1 MSHGKIVGIGV
12 AVVVFVFVGFGI
24 WNRTQPGKYDTF
36 AQCLGEKGAIFYG
49 AFWCPHC
56 QEQKAMFGNSKNKL
70 PYTEC
75 STPDGQGQLAVCK
88 DVGVKSYPTWILKDG
103 EHLNGAQPLATLA
116 EKTGC
121 ELSL

>member
-1 MSHGKIVGIGV
+1 MSHGKIVLIGGI
-12 AVVVFVFVGFGI
+12 VVVLLFVGFGV

-56 QEQKAMFGNSKNKL
+56 QEQKRLFGNSESKL

-75 STPDGQGQLAVCK
+75 STPNRKDQLPVC
-88 DVGVKSYPTWILKDG
+88 DEAGVKSYPTWVFKDG
-103 EHLNGAQPLATLA
+103 ERLTGPQKLEVLA
-116 EKTGC
+116 EKTDC
-121 ELSL
+121 ELPL

>member
-12 AVVVFVFVGFGI
+12 VVVVLVFVGFGI
-24 WNRTQPGKYDTF
+24 WNRTQPGKYDAF

-56 QEQKAMFGNSKNKL
+56 QEQKALFGNSKDKL
-70 PYTEC
+70 PYKEC
-75 STPDGQGQLAVCK
+75 STPDGQAQLQVCK
-88 DVGVKSYPTWILKDG
+88 DAGITGYPTWILKGG
-103 EHLNGAQPLATLA
+103 ERLSSVQSLATLA

-121 ELSL
+121 KLPL

>member
-1 MSHGKIVGIGV
+1 MSHGKILGFG
-12 AVVVFVFVGFGI
+12 ALVVVIVFVGFGI
-24 WNRTQPGKYDTF
+24 WNRTQPGKYDAF

-56 QEQKAMFGNSKNKL
+56 QEQKKIFGRSADKL

-88 DVGVKSYPTWILKDG
+88 DAGIEGYPTWVLKDG
-103 EHLNGAQPLATLA
+103 ERLNSVQTPEILA

-121 ELSL
+121 ALPL

>member
-12 AVVVFVFVGFGI
+12 VVVIVVFVGFGI

-36 AQCLGEKGAIFYG
+36 AQCLGEKEAIFYG

-56 QEQKAMFGNSKNKL
+56 QEQKALFGRSKDLL

-75 STPDGQGQLAVCK
+75 SSPNGQEQLAVCK
-88 DVGVKSYPTWILKDG
+88 DAGIEGYPTWVLKDG
-103 EHLNGAQPLATLA
+103 ERLNSIQSLEILA

-121 ELSL
+121 ELPV